1 MFCQKCGAKNPDGAT
16 FCSSC
21 GTAIEAPTVNYA
33 PAVKEN
39 KVPYWSAAVAAIVAF
54 FGWLFFPWLTAS
66 AYGESESI
74 SFFDL
79 FEDYGSDG
87 DWFMIFFVVSM
98 IFAVLAIITIIR
110 TLTKK
115 NIGVLNMVTGILG
128 IACFFMMVFE
138 ANSDVYTSAFAWGIS
153 VSVGFGVWLMLIGGI
168 GMVVLRVLSKKK

>member
-1 MFCQKCGAKNPDGAT
+1 M
-16 FCSSC
+16 
-21 GTAIEAPTVNYA
+21 
-33 PAVKEN
+33 
-39 KVPYWSAAVAAIVAF
+39 
-54 FGWLFFPWLTAS
+54 PWLTAS
-66 AYGESESI
+66 GYGESVSI

-138 ANSDVYTSAFAWGIS
+138 ANSDIYASVSAFIS

>member
-21 GTAIEAPTVNYA
+21 GTAIEAPTANCA

-54 FGWLFFPWLTAS
+54 FGWLFLPWLTAS
-66 AYGESESI
+66 GYGESVSI

-138 ANSDVYTSAFAWGIS
+138 ANSDIYASVSAFIS